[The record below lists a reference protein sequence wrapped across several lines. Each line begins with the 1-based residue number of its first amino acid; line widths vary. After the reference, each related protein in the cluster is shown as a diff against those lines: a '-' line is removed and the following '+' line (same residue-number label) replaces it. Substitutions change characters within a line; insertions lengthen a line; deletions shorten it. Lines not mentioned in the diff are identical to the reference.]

1 MYDLLIRNAQ
11 LLDGS
16 GTSAF
21 SGEIA
26 IEQGRI
32 TAIGDL
38 TDADA
43 VQTIDAQGHIVCPGL
58 IDIHTHSD
66 LTIALDGRALS
77 SLAQGITTQIMGNCG
92 VSAAPTRDHQPY
104 YGPLD
109 PAMTRELECDW
120 IHFDEY
126 FQRLEAQ
133 GLGTNTATLV
143 GHGNIRVAAMGYD
156 DRPPTSAEMERMK
169 ELVGRAMEDG
179 SLGLSSGLAYAPGP
193 YAELEELIEL
203 GAIVGEYGGIY
214 TSHIRN
220 QTESIGAAVGE
231 VITVGKKAAVAAH
244 VSHMQPGAPMLGATR
259 DLLATIDQERRAGHD
274 ISCDAIPYTIGSTT
288 LKSLLP
294 PWALDGGDQALL
306 QRLRDPETRDKIK
319 ADTMLH
325 GAESGGSRKRN
336 LVKEGQWDKIWLGS
350 AEQNAEL
357 AGASF
362 AEIGRRRQQDPHDAV
377 IDILIEEEARPWM
390 LAEDVSEEDFLNIAR
405 HPAGGIISDGFSL
418 APEGTLAE
426 GKHHPRSY
434 GAFPYF
440 LRHFVREQ
448 GALRWEDAIHKL
460 TGHAAARFRLPD
472 RGLLRE
478 GYWADLLI
486 FDPHSIGES
495 ADFDDPYR
503 YPQGI
508 DYVVVNGRIA
518 VEKGELV
525 NSRAGQ
531 VIRAS
536 QSR

>member
-16 GTSAF
+16 GQPAF
-21 SGEIA
+21 RGDLA
-26 IEQGRI
+26 IEQERI

-38 TDADA
+38 ATADA
-43 VQTIDAQGHIVCPGL
+43 HYSIDAQGHIVCPGL

-77 SLAQGITTQIMGNCG
+77 SLSQGVTTQIMGNCG
-92 VSAAPTRDHQPY
+92 VSAAPTRDYQPY

-109 PAMTRELECDW
+109 PAMTRGLTCDW
-120 IHFDEY
+120 TDFGEY
-126 FQRLEAQ
+126 FQRLEDK
-133 GLGTNTATLV
+133 GLGTNAATLV
-143 GHGNIRVAAMGYD
+143 GHGNVRVAAMGYD
-156 DRPPTSAEMERMK
+156 DRPPTATEMEYMK
-169 ELVGRAMEDG
+169 ALVDRAMADG
-179 SLGLSSGLAYAPGP
+179 ALGLSSGLAYAPGP
-193 YAELEELIEL
+193 YAELEELVEL
-203 GAIVGEYGGIY
+203 SKIVGTYSGIY

-220 QTESIGAAVGE
+220 QTESIAEAVGE
-231 VITVGKKAAVAAH
+231 VIAVGEQAAVSAH
-244 VSHMQPGAPMLGATR
+244 VSHMQPGSPMLGATA
-259 DLLATIDQERRAGHD
+259 DLLATIEQKRREGRD

-294 PWALDGGDQALL
+294 PWALDGGDEALIRRL
-306 QRLRDPETRDKIK
+306 QDSETREKIK
-319 ADTMLH
+319 QDTMIH

-336 LVKEGQWDKIWLGS
+336 LVKEGQWTKIWLGS
-350 AEQNAEL
+350 AEINADY
-357 AGASF
+357 AGETF
-362 AEIGRRRQQDPHDAV
+362 AEIGRRRKQDPHDAV
-377 IDILIEEEARPWM
+377 LDIIVEDEARPWM

-448 GALRWEDAIHKL
+448 GAMSWEAAIHKL
-460 TGHAAARFRLPD
+460 TGHAAARFHIED

-486 FDPHSIGES
+486 FDPDSIGER
-495 ADFDDPYR
+495 ADFDAPYL

-508 DYVVVNGRIA
+508 DYVIVNGKIA
-518 VEKGELV
+518 VENGEV
-525 NSRAGQ
+525 ADGRAGQ
-531 VIRAS
+531 VLR
-536 QSR
+536 RRHE